1 MKDWCDLKYEND
13 DIVIENGDIALTSGI
28 SVLLQ
33 DLYNQIRIPYYSWA
47 LSFLF
52 GSRIPEYVNMPDEPI
67 KMVELK
73 KDIITIL
80 RRDKRIVK
88 DSWEIKLG
96 ADKIEAKF
104 LPVGREKPI
113 TLTLKTKKRR

>member
-13 DIVIENGDIALTSGI
+13 DIVIENGDIALTSGVSI
-28 SVLLQ
+28 LLQ

-73 KDIITIL
+73 NDIITIL

-96 ADKIEAKF
+96 ADKIEVKF
-104 LPVGREKPI
+104 LPVGREEPI
-113 TLTLKTKKRR
+113 TLTLETK